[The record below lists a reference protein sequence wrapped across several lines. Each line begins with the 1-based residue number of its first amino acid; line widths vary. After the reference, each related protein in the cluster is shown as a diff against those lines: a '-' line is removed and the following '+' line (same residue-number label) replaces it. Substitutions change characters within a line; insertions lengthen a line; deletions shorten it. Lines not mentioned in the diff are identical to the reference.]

1 MPKNTKTTN
10 KSNFKV
16 VVTDAASIEALPF
29 HKLRTACSERDL
41 GGNNADADTLR
52 TRLYGYMGLPV
63 PGEGLNR
70 LLEHAI
76 AARVEFNAKFKA
88 QNAKFNAEFNATL
101 DAQNAELNAAR
112 AKQDAEFNA
121 EETEESE
128 ESDGADKHAAAP
140 GAAPTDLTTALT
152 ASGPQFTNMLKRT
165 AALQA
170 KTMAGIAAAG
180 ATTGATTTTA
190 DGDLKPAADPNK
202 PPKETPKESEESEE
216 SDSHAVTSA
225 LLDKIVAL
233 YDKGKEEAFAIL
245 SKYPTPV
252 LKALMAKH
260 EGFQEQQKGAYKE
273 SLQEENPSDK
283 NEIYE
288 KYKYHRTVTNAIVVV
303 LVRRKRAEEKAAE
316 QRKEKEDAEKVE
328 ALGQK
333 VSSLEEDMRKIK
345 EDEARE
351 KQEAD
356 ADAARKLKAEE
367 EYRARFASLEA
378 NPKAA
383 PPKETPKAAALK
395 SAPNKTLNAASKEH
409 LPPSLCRSLVAD
421 LNDKGTSLDSL
432 LALYST
438 AFLETEMAK
447 HLSIEK
453 DAKAD
458 YDEAWRMAQANGIT
472 QTFLYEEHPFFK
484 MALHHYDVAS
494 AIKEVLG
501 HRRQAAKVAEDA
513 EKVEAL
519 RQKVSSFEEDM
530 RKIKE
535 NEAREKQEAD
545 ADAARKL
552 KAEEEYR
559 ARFEEAIERHDEGI
573 AANAAASAA
582 NTEAIDDL
590 KRELNG
596 TKA

>member
-128 ESDGADKHAAAP
+128 ESEESDGDDKPAAAP
-140 GAAPTDLTTALT
+140 GAAPTALTTALT

-260 EGFQEQQKGAYKE
+260 KGFQEQQKGAYKE
-273 SLQEENPSDK
+273 SLQEENPFDK

-303 LVRRKRAEEKAAE
+303 LVRRKQAEEKAAE

-458 YDEAWRMAQANGIT
+458 YDEAWRMAQANGTT
-472 QTFLYEEHPFFK
+472 QTFLYKKHPFFK

-519 RQKVSSFEEDM
+519 RRRIAVIEVRIEEHDGD
-530 RKIKE
+530 I
-535 NEAREKQEAD
+535 AS
-545 ADAARKL
+545 L
-552 KAEEEYR
+552 KADRDALMARVAALEAQKEEE
-559 ARFEEAIERHDEGI
+559 E
-573 AANAAASAA
+573 
-582 NTEAIDDL
+582 
-590 KRELNG
+590 
-596 TKA
+596 